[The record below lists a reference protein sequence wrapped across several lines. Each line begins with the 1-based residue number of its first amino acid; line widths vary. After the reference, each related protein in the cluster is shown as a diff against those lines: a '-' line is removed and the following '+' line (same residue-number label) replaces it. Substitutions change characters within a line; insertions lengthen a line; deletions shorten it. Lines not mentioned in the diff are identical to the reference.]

1 MSNTWFRFRQ
11 FTLHQDLCA
20 MKVTTD
26 ACIQGAW
33 TPLPVAIERI
43 LDIGTGTGLL
53 ALMLAQ
59 RSRDTIIEAVEYDA
73 DAAQQATINAASSPW
88 ASRTHIMH
96 QDIRTYNPGH
106 QYDLI
111 ICNPPF
117 FRNSLKNE
125 TEQKSIA
132 RHNVTLTAH
141 ELAHAVSNLLSPD
154 GTFSLLLPAAEI
166 QHWYPVLKKYGI
178 NEYAR
183 LEVKHTPAAAIKRMV
198 SLLSFRQVP
207 APDTETLII
216 KDIEGSYTE
225 QFATLLRPFY
235 LNV

>member
-11 FTLHQDLCA
+11 FTLHQNLCA

-33 TPLPVAIERI
+33 TPLPATTERI

-59 RSRDTIIEAVEYDA
+59 RSRDAIIDAVEYDA
-73 DAAQQATINAASSPW
+73 AAAQQAAVNAASSPW
-88 ASRTHIMH
+88 ASRTHILH
-96 QDIRTYNPGH
+96 QDIRTHNPGH
-106 QYDLI
+106 RYDLI

-117 FRNSLKNE
+117 FRNSLKND

-141 ELAHAVSNLLSPD
+141 ELAHAISNLLSPD
-154 GTFSLLLPAAEI
+154 GTFSLLLPAGEM
-166 QHWYPVLKKYGI
+166 QHWYPVLM
-178 NEYAR
+178 EYSITEFAR
-183 LEVKHTPAAAIKRMV
+183 LDVKHTPAAEVKRVV
-198 SLLSFRQVP
+198 SLLSFRQVS

-216 KDIEGSYTE
+216 KDMEGSYTE

-235 LNV
+235 LNI